1 MLDKYKI
8 LEDAKATLLIEA
20 KAVEGLLDQLD
31 EDFSHAVELIHL
43 NKGRLIVTG
52 IGKSAVIAMKIVA
65 SMNSTGTPA
74 VFMHAADAIHGD
86 LGIVQPDDIVLCL
99 SKSGTSPEIIDLV
112 PHIKHRGNK
121 LISITANEE
130 GYLAQAS
137 DFVLLTD
144 VEKEACPNN
153 LAPTASTT
161 AQMAMGD
168 ALTVCLLKLKNF
180 DANDFAMHHPGGA
193 LGKKLYLTV
202 GQIAAENM
210 QPQVGLNTTIDQV
223 LDEITTK
230 RLGTTA
236 VIENNQ
242 IKGIVT
248 DGDIRRMLKE
258 KRDIHQL
265 VAKDIMTPSP
275 VLLEEEVLAIK
286 ALNIFEEKS
295 INHIIVVNT
304 SGEYKGIV
312 HILDLIKEGISE

>member
-1 MLDKYKI
+1 MIDKNKI

-20 KAVEGLLDQLD
+20 KALEGLLDQLD
-31 EDFSHAVELIHL
+31 ENFPQAVELIHQ
-43 NKGRLIVTG
+43 NQGRLIVTG

-99 SKSGTSPEIIDLV
+99 SKSGTSPEIKDLV

-180 DANDFAMHHPGGA
+180 DANDFAKHHPGGA

-210 QPQVGLNTTIDQV
+210 QPQVGLNTSIDQV

-248 DGDIRRMLKE
+248 DGDIRRMLKQ
-258 KRDIHQL
+258 KKDVHQL
-265 VAKDIMTPSP
+265 VAKDIMSSSP
-275 VLLEEEVLAIK
+275 VLLEEEVLAVK
-286 ALNIFEEKS
+286 ALSIFEEKS
-295 INHIIVVNT
+295 INHIIVVST

>member
-1 MLDKYKI
+1 MLDKNKI

-20 KAVEGLLDQLD
+20 KALEGLLEQLN
-31 EDFSHAVELIHL
+31 EDFSSAVELIHI
-43 NKGRLIVTG
+43 NKGRLVVTG

-99 SKSGTSPEIIDLV
+99 SKSGTSPEIKDLV
-112 PHIKHRGNK
+112 PHIKHRKNK
-121 LISITANEE
+121 LISITANKE
-130 GYLAQAS
+130 GYLAQES
-137 DFVLLTD
+137 DFVILTD

-168 ALTVCLLKLKNF
+168 ALAVCLLKLKKFN
-180 DANDFAMHHPGGA
+180 ANDFAKHHPGGA

-202 GQIAAENM
+202 GQIAAENLK
-210 QPQVGLNTTIDQV
+210 PQVGLNTSIDQV

-230 RLGTTA
+230 RLGTTV
-236 VIENNQ
+236 VIDNEH

-248 DGDIRRMLKE
+248 DGDIRRMLKQ
-258 KRDIHQL
+258 KRDIHKL
-265 VAKDIMTPSP
+265 VAKDIMSPSP
-275 VLLEEEVLAIK
+275 ILLEEKVLALK
-286 ALNIFEEKS
+286 ALSIFEEKS
-295 INHIIVVNT
+295 INHIIVVDKDNQ
-304 SGEYKGIV
+304 YKGIV

>member
-1 MLDKYKI
+1 MLNKNKI

-20 KAVEGLLDQLD
+20 KALEGLLEQLN
-31 EDFSHAVELIHL
+31 EDFSSAVELIHI
-43 NKGRLIVTG
+43 NKGRLVVTG

-99 SKSGTSPEIIDLV
+99 SKSGTSPEIKDLV
-112 PHIKHRGNK
+112 PHIKHRKNK
-121 LISITANEE
+121 LISITANKE
-130 GYLAQAS
+130 GYLAQES
-137 DFVLLTD
+137 DFVILTD

-168 ALTVCLLKLKNF
+168 ALTVCLLKLKKFN
-180 DANDFAMHHPGGA
+180 ANDFAKHHPGGA

-202 GQIAAENM
+202 GQIAAENLK
-210 QPQVGLNTTIDQV
+210 PQVGLNTSIDQV

-230 RLGTTA
+230 RLGTTV
-236 VIENNQ
+236 VIDNEH

-248 DGDIRRMLKE
+248 DGDIRRMLKQ
-258 KRDIHQL
+258 KRDIHKL
-265 VAKDIMTPSP
+265 VAKDIMSPSP
-275 VLLEEEVLAIK
+275 ILLEEEVLAVK
-286 ALNIFEEKS
+286 ALSIFEEKS
-295 INHIIVVNT
+295 INHIIVVDKDNQ
-304 SGEYKGIV
+304 YKGIV

>member
-1 MLDKYKI
+1 MLDKNKI

-20 KAVEGLLDQLD
+20 KALEGLLEQLN
-31 EDFSHAVELIHL
+31 EDFSSAVELIHI
-43 NKGRLIVTG
+43 NKGRLVVTG

-99 SKSGTSPEIIDLV
+99 SKSGTSPEIKDLV
-112 PHIKHRGNK
+112 PHIKHRKNK
-121 LISITANEE
+121 LISITANKE
-130 GYLAQAS
+130 GYLAQES

-168 ALTVCLLKLKNF
+168 ALAVCLLKLKKFN
-180 DANDFAMHHPGGA
+180 ANDFAKHHPGGA

-202 GQIAAENM
+202 GQIAAENLK
-210 QPQVGLNTTIDQV
+210 PQVGLNTSIDQV

-230 RLGTTA
+230 RLGTTV
-236 VIENNQ
+236 VIDNEH

-248 DGDIRRMLKE
+248 DGDIRRMLKQ
-258 KRDIHQL
+258 KRDIHKL
-265 VAKDIMTPSP
+265 VAKDIMSPSP
-275 VLLEEEVLAIK
+275 ILLEEEVLAVK
-286 ALNIFEEKS
+286 ALSIFEEKS
-295 INHIIVVNT
+295 INHIIVVDKDNQ
-304 SGEYKGIV
+304 YKGVV